1 MLECQCSSEKL
12 AAYSGYSSG
21 ATGESLGRARCTA
34 WESPIPN
41 KSWQTGSPNDV
52 FLPDATIVGM
62 IRRSRA
68 SALVIVF
75 LWLMPLLAAPVK
87 PQQDRALALQDRIA
101 AVLSAPDLSRGF
113 WGIEVASSAT
123 GETLYSQNADKLFTP
138 ASNTKLFTTAAAL
151 ALIGPDY
158 KFRTTVE
165 TSGTLD
171 RYGRL
176 NGDLVLVGHGDP
188 NLSGR
193 ELPYDLRT
201 QRNDDPI
208 QALEALADALV
219 QKGVK
224 FIDGDIV
231 ADDSY
236 FAFERYGEGWSQ
248 DDLVWADGAPVSA
261 LTINDNVVFVNILPA
276 DRPGEKAFV
285 SVKPFAE
292 YYRLDNRIITTPA
305 GTGRKFF
312 VNREPGS
319 TLLTLWGNMPLDDP
333 GANEA
338 LAIEDPAEFA
348 AGLFRQLLE
357 KRGIVVYGHQRTR
370 HTELATLSTF
380 SVNAIAP
387 SRGGDG
393 PSRLKSDQP
402 IMLASYESKPLLQ
415 DVRVINKV
423 SQNLHAEIL
432 LRLLGRERGNAGTI
446 EGGLEVL
453 RGFLIQAG
461 ISNDQYVFYDGSGL
475 SRQNL
480 VTPHAIVQLLR
491 YCSTQPWGTAYKST
505 FPVGGV
511 DGSLSERLNSPRLQN
526 RIMAKTG
533 SLGGVK
539 TLSGYTTTDSGQ
551 VVVFS
556 ILSNN
561 FNLPAKRVTDAIDAL
576 VQAIVDDTPAR
587 R

>member
-1 MLECQCSSEKL
+1 MPRPRSVARLFPVVLLLVALL
-12 AAYSGYSSG
+12 A
-21 ATGESLGRARCTA
+21 
-34 WESPIPN
+34 
-41 KSWQTGSPNDV
+41 
-52 FLPDATIVGM
+52 
-62 IRRSRA
+62 
-68 SALVIVF
+68 
-75 LWLMPLLAAPVK
+75 AAPVK
-87 PQQDRALALQDRIA
+87 SLQDRIA
-101 AVLSAPDLSRGF
+101 SVLSAPDLAHGF
-113 WGIEVASSAT
+113 WGIEVVSLSSGANP
-123 GETLYSQNADKLFTP
+123 GGKSDKAPGKTLYSLNADKLFTP
-138 ASNTKLFTTAAAL
+138 ASNTKLFTTAATL

-165 TSGTLD
+165 TTGSLD

-176 NGDLVLVGHGDP
+176 IGDLVLVGHGDP

-193 ELPYDLRT
+193 ELPFDLKT

-208 QALEALADALV
+208 QALESLADALV

-261 LTINDNVVFVNILPA
+261 LTINDNVVFVSILPA
-276 DRPGEKAFV
+276 DRAGEKAFV
-285 SVKPFAE
+285 SITPFTH
-292 YYRLDNRIITTPA
+292 YYRIDNRIITTPA
-305 GTGRKFF
+305 ATPRKFF

-319 TLLTLWGNMPLDDP
+319 TVLTLWGNMPLDDA

-357 KRGIVVYGHQRTR
+357 KRGIVLYGHQRTH

-380 SVNAIAP
+380 SVTTVAP
-387 SRGGDG
+387 SHGGSGNSNDSNSQ
-393 PSRLKSDQP
+393 PRPMKTDQP
-402 IMLASYESKPLLQ
+402 ITLASYQSKPLLQ
-415 DVRVINKV
+415 DVRVVNKV

-453 RGFLIQAG
+453 RGFLTQAG

-491 YCSTQPWGTAYKST
+491 YSATQPWGADYKAT
-505 FPVGGV
+505 LPVSGV
-511 DGSLSERLNSPRLQN
+511 DGSLSDRLNTPRLHS
-526 RIMAKTG
+526 RVAAKTG

-539 TLSGYTTTDSGQ
+539 TLSGYATTDTGQ
-551 VVVFS
+551 AVAFS

-561 FNLPAKRVTDAIDAL
+561 FNLPAKRVTDAIDQL
-576 VQAIVDDTPAR
+576 VQVIVEDGPPGH
-587 R
+587 

>member
-1 MLECQCSSEKL
+1 MHLML
-12 AAYSGYSSG
+12 
-21 ATGESLGRARCTA
+21 R
-34 WESPIPN
+34 
-41 KSWQTGSPNDV
+41 
-52 FLPDATIVGM
+52 
-62 IRRSRA
+62 RRSVARLL
-68 SALVIVF
+68 SIVF
-75 LWLMPLLAAPVK
+75 LLVTPLLAAPVK
-87 PQQDRALALQDRIA
+87 ALPDRPLQDRVA
-101 AVLSAPDLSRGF
+101 GVLSAPDLARGF
-113 WGIEVASSAT
+113 WGIEVVSLST
-123 GETLYSQNADKLFTP
+123 GKTLYSQNADKLFTP
-138 ASNTKLFTTAAAL
+138 ASNTKLFTTAATL
-151 ALIGPDY
+151 ALIGADY
-158 KFRTTVE
+158 KFRTTIE
-165 TSGTLD
+165 TTGTLD

-176 NGDLVLVGHGDP
+176 NGDLVLVGRGDP

-208 QALEALADALV
+208 QALESLADALV
-219 QKGVK
+219 EKGVK

-231 ADDSY
+231 ADVSY
-236 FAFERYGEGWSQ
+236 SPFERYGEGWSQ

-285 SVKPFAE
+285 SVTPFAD

-319 TLLTLWGNMPLDDP
+319 TVLTLWGNMPLDDP

-348 AGLFRQLLE
+348 AALFRQLLA
-357 KRGIVVYGHQRTR
+357 KRGIVVYGRQRTK
-370 HTELATLSTF
+370 HTELATLSPF
-380 SVNAIAP
+380 SVTAVAP
-387 SRGGDG
+387 SRGGNDSQAR
-393 PSRLKSDQP
+393 PLKIDQP
-402 IMLASYESKPLLQ
+402 IVLASYESKPMLD
-415 DVRVINKV
+415 DVRVVNKV

-432 LRLLGRERGNAGTI
+432 LRLMGRERGTAGTI

-453 RGFLIQAG
+453 RGFLTLAG

-480 VTPHAIVQLLR
+480 VSPHAIGQLLR
-491 YCSTQPWGTAYKST
+491 YCWTQPWGADYKST
-505 FPVGGV
+505 LPISGV
-511 DGSLSERLNSPRLQN
+511 DGSLSDRLNAPRLQN
-526 RIMAKTG
+526 RVFGKTG

-539 TLSGYTTTDSGQ
+539 ALSGFATTDRGAT
-551 VVVFS
+551 VGFS

-561 FNLPAKRVTDAIDAL
+561 SNLPPKRITDAVDQL
-576 VQAIVDDTPAR
+576 VQAIVEDVPAR
-587 R
+587 

>member
-1 MLECQCSSEKL
+1 MVLLLVARLLGAPGQSLQVRPL
-12 AAYSGYSSG
+12 A
-21 ATGESLGRARCTA
+21 
-34 WESPIPN
+34 
-41 KSWQTGSPNDV
+41 
-52 FLPDATIVGM
+52 
-62 IRRSRA
+62 
-68 SALVIVF
+68 
-75 LWLMPLLAAPVK
+75 
-87 PQQDRALALQDRIA
+87 DRIA
-101 AVLSAPDLSRGF
+101 EVLSAPDLARGF
-113 WGIEVASSAT
+113 WGIEVVSLSPGIPT
-123 GETLYSQNADKLFTP
+123 GKTLYSQNADKLFTP
-138 ASNTKLFTTAAAL
+138 ASNTKLVTTAAAL

-165 TSGTLD
+165 TTGTLD

-193 ELPYDLRT
+193 ELPYDLKT

-208 QALEALADALV
+208 QALESLADALV

-285 SVKPFAE
+285 SVKPFAD

-319 TLLTLWGNMPLDDP
+319 TVLTLWGNMPLDDA

-357 KRGIVVYGHQRTR
+357 KRGIIIYGHQRTR

-380 SVNAIAP
+380 SVTAIAP
-387 SRGGDG
+387 LRGGRVNDRVTDKDNDG
-393 PSRLKSDQP
+393 QPRPLKTDQP
-402 IMLASYESKPLLQ
+402 ITLASYESKALLQ
-415 DVRVINKV
+415 DIRVINKV

-432 LRLLGRERGNAGTI
+432 LRLLGRERGNAGTV

-453 RGFLIQAG
+453 RGFLTKAG
-461 ISNDQYVFYDGSGL
+461 VSSDEYVFYDGSGL

-491 YCSTQPWGTAYKST
+491 YCSTQPWGADYKAT
-505 FPVGGV
+505 FPVAGV
-511 DGSLSERLNSPRLQN
+511 DGSLTERFTSPRLRN

-533 SLGGVK
+533 ALGGVK
-539 TLSGYTTTDSGQ
+539 TLSGYATTDAGQ
-551 VVVFS
+551 VVAFS

-561 FNLPAKRVTDAIDAL
+561 FNLPAKRVTDAIDQL
-576 VQAIVDDTPAR
+576 VQAIVDDAPAGH
-587 R
+587 

>member
-1 MLECQCSSEKL
+1 MFQRRLLELIIC
-12 AAYSGYSSG
+12 
-21 ATGESLGRARCTA
+21 
-34 WESPIPN
+34 
-41 KSWQTGSPNDV
+41 
-52 FLPDATIVGM
+52 
-62 IRRSRA
+62 
-68 SALVIVF
+68 
-75 LWLMPLLAAPVK
+75 
-87 PQQDRALALQDRIA
+87 
-101 AVLSAPDLSRGF
+101 AVLACASLTGQAHAVSRKPHVSLKKQIESILAQPDLSRGF
-113 WGIEVASSAT
+113 WGIEITSAT
-123 GETLYSQNADKLFTP
+123 TGKVLYSLNADKLFTP

-158 KFRTTVE
+158 RFRTTIE
-165 TSGTLD
+165 TNGSLD
-171 RYGRL
+171 KYGRL
-176 NGDLVLVGHGDP
+176 SGDLILVGRGDP
-188 NLSGR
+188 TLSGR
-193 ELPYDLRT
+193 ELPYSMRT
-201 QRNDDPI
+201 QREPDPVKV
-208 QALEALADALV
+208 LEQLADELT

-292 YYRLDNRIITTPA
+292 YYRIDNRIITTPA

-319 TLLTLWGNMPLDDP
+319 TVLTLWGNMPLDDA

-380 SVNAIAP
+380 SVTANAP
-387 SRGGDG
+387 SRGGSFNDKDSDG
-393 PSRLKSDQP
+393 QPRPLKIDQP
-402 IMLASYESKPLLQ
+402 ITLASYESKPLLQ
-415 DVRVINKV
+415 DVRVVNKV

-432 LRLLGRERGNAGTI
+432 LRLLGRERGTAGTI

-453 RGFLIQAG
+453 RGFLTQAG
-461 ISNDQYVFYDGSGL
+461 IPNDQYLFYDGSGL

-480 VTPHAIVQLLR
+480 VTPHAIVELLR
-491 YCSTQPWGTAYKST
+491 YSSTQPWGAAYKAT
-505 FPVGGV
+505 FPVSGV
-511 DGSLSERLNSPRLQN
+511 DGSLSDRLNSPRMQN
-526 RIMAKTG
+526 RILAKTG

-539 TLSGYTTTDSGQ
+539 ALSGYATTDAGQ

-561 FNLPAKRVTDAIDAL
+561 FNLPAKRVTDAIDEL
-576 VQAIVDDTPAR
+576 VKAIVEDGPAGH
-587 R
+587 

>member
-1 MLECQCSSEKL
+1 MLSACLAVLVLAGQL
-12 AAYSGYSSG
+12 AA
-21 ATGESLGRARCTA
+21 A
-34 WESPIPN
+34 PP
-41 KSWQTGSPNDV
+41 K
-52 FLPDATIVGM
+52 
-62 IRRSRA
+62 
-68 SALVIVF
+68 ALHDR
-75 LWLMPLLAAPVK
+75 LAN
-87 PQQDRALALQDRIA
+87 
-101 AVLSAPDLSRGF
+101 VLNSPDLARGF
-113 WGIEVASSAT
+113 WGIDVTSLSS
-123 GETLYSQNADKLFTP
+123 GQTLYSLNADKLFTP

-176 NGDLVLVGHGDP
+176 NGDLLLVGHGDP

-201 QRNDDPI
+201 QRNDHPI
-208 QALEALADALV
+208 QALENLADELV

-224 FIDGDIV
+224 YVDGDIV

-261 LTINDNVVFVNILPA
+261 LTVNDNVVFVNILPA

-285 SVKPFAE
+285 SVTPFAD

-319 TLLTLWGNMPLDDP
+319 TVLTLWGNLPLDDP

-348 AGLFRQLLE
+348 AALFRQLLE
-357 KRGIVVYGHQRTR
+357 KRGIVVYGRQRTR

-380 SVNAIAP
+380 SVTAVVP
-387 SRGGDG
+387 SRGGSDV
-393 PSRLKSDQP
+393 PAHPFKTDQP
-402 IMLASYESKPLLQ
+402 VVLASYESKPMA
-415 DVRVINKV
+415 DDIRVVNKV

-432 LRLLGRERGNAGTI
+432 LRLLGRERGTAGTI
-446 EGGLEVL
+446 ESGLEVL
-453 RGFLIQAG
+453 RGFLTQAG
-461 ISNDQYVFYDGSGL
+461 VSADEYVFYDGSGL

-480 VTPHAIVQLLR
+480 VTPHAIVQLLHFA
-491 YCSTQPWGTAYKST
+491 SLQPWGAAYKAS
-505 FPVGGV
+505 FPVSGV
-511 DGSLSERLNSPRLQN
+511 DGSLSDRLMAPRLQG
-526 RIMAKTG
+526 RIFGKTG

-539 TLSGYTTTDSGQ
+539 TLSGYATTDRGET
-551 VVVFS
+551 VAFS

-561 FNLPAKRVTDAIDAL
+561 SNLPAKRITDTIDQI
-576 VQAIVDDTPAR
+576 VQAIVEDGGAGK
-587 R
+587 

>member
-1 MLECQCSSEKL
+1 MLRRRSV
-12 AAYSGYSSG
+12 
-21 ATGESLGRARCTA
+21 ARV
-34 WESPIPN
+34 SPI
-41 KSWQTGSPNDV
+41 V
-52 FLPDATIVGM
+52 LL
-62 IRRSRA
+62 
-68 SALVIVF
+68 LVAQ
-75 LWLMPLLAAPVK
+75 LLAAPGQSLQGQSLQVR
-87 PQQDRALALQDRIA
+87 PLADRIA
-101 AVLSAPDLSRGF
+101 EVLSAPDLARGF
-113 WGIEVASSAT
+113 WGIEVVSLSPGITT
-123 GETLYSQNADKLFTP
+123 GKTLYSQNGDKLFTP

-158 KFRTTVE
+158 KFRTTIE
-165 TSGTLD
+165 TTGTLD

-193 ELPYDLRT
+193 ELPYDLKT

-261 LTINDNVVFVNILPA
+261 LTINDNVVFVSILPA

-285 SVKPFAE
+285 SVKPFAD

-319 TLLTLWGNMPLDDP
+319 TVLTLWGNMPLDDA

-357 KRGIVVYGHQRTR
+357 KRGIVIYGHQRTR

-380 SVNAIAP
+380 SVTASAP
-387 SRGGDG
+387 SRGGRVNDKDDDG
-393 PSRLKSDQP
+393 QSRPLKSDQP
-402 IMLASYESKPLLQ
+402 ITLASYESKPLLQ
-415 DVRVINKV
+415 DIRVINKV

-432 LRLLGRERGNAGTI
+432 LRLLGRERGNAGTV

-453 RGFLIQAG
+453 RGFLTKAG
-461 ISNDQYVFYDGSGL
+461 VSSDEYVFYDGSGL

-491 YCSTQPWGTAYKST
+491 YCSTQPWGADYKAT
-505 FPVGGV
+505 FPVAGV
-511 DGSLSERLNSPRLQN
+511 DGSLTERFTSPRLRN
-526 RIMAKTG
+526 HIMAKTG

-539 TLSGYTTTDSGQ
+539 ALSGYAITNTGQ
-551 VVVFS
+551 VVAFS

-561 FNLPAKRVTDAIDAL
+561 FNLPAKRVTDAIDEL
-576 VQAIVDDTPAR
+576 VQAIVDDAPAGR
-587 R
+587 

>member
-1 MLECQCSSEKL
+1 MPRRRMVAQLLFVVGL
-12 AAYSGYSSG
+12 A
-21 ATGESLGRARCTA
+21 
-34 WESPIPN
+34 
-41 KSWQTGSPNDV
+41 V
-52 FLPDATIVGM
+52 
-62 IRRSRA
+62 
-68 SALVIVF
+68 
-75 LWLMPLLAAPVK
+75 PLLAAPAK
-87 PQQDRALALQDRIA
+87 PLPNPPLTERIA
-101 AVLSAPDLSRGF
+101 AILSAPDLARGF
-113 WGIEVASSAT
+113 WGVEVVSLAT
-123 GETLYSQNADKLFTP
+123 GKTLYAQNADKLFTP

-165 TSGTLD
+165 TTGTLD

-261 LTINDNVVFVNILPA
+261 LTVNDNVVFVNILPA

-285 SVKPFAE
+285 SMKPFAE

-319 TLLTLWGNMPLDDP
+319 TVLTLWGNMPLDDA

-338 LAIEDPAEFA
+338 VAIEDPAEFA

-357 KRGIVVYGHQRTR
+357 KRGIVIYGHQRTR
-370 HTELATLSTF
+370 HAELATLSTF
-380 SVNAIAP
+380 TATAIAP
-387 SRGGDG
+387 SRGGRVGERDSEG
-393 PSRLKSDQP
+393 SSRPLKTNQP
-402 IMLASYESKPLLQ
+402 VTLASYESKPLLQ
-415 DVRVINKV
+415 DLRVINKV

-453 RGFLIQAG
+453 RGFLTHAG
-461 ISNDQYVFYDGSGL
+461 ISSEQYVFYDGSGL

-480 VTPHAIVQLLR
+480 VSPQAIVELLR
-491 YCSTQPWGTAYKST
+491 YCSTQPWGAAYKAT
-505 FPVGGV
+505 FPVAGV
-511 DGSLSERLNSPRLQN
+511 DGSLTERLASPGLHN
-526 RIMAKTG
+526 RVMAKTG

-539 TLSGYTTTDSGQ
+539 ALSGYATTEAGE

-561 FNLPAKRVTDAIDAL
+561 LNLPPKRVTDAIDEL
-576 VQAIVDDTPAR
+576 VQAMVDDAPAR
-587 R
+587 P